1 MLIAYIVKCVIH
13 QPGQGT
19 RLAHRTGVD
28 DHAHPVV
35 PAVEGGSLLDVV
47 IDADKR
53 AFVEIPFAR
62 CGEGLQMGNVALAF
76 YQSHAD
82 SLDQILHHRIAVHFG
97 AVEGLH
103 EHAPVVPGEFPL
115 RFEELLVVADREI
128 LERTLMG
135 DDEARQFGDSGLF
148 AGGDDHHGHIGACFL
163 QEGNVTV
170 DIRLPQQIR
179 LIQHD
184 QVGFFQLQFQQIHQL
199 FGKMDVRLL
208 GHDHAQALGI
218 DDHREGRKRDFPGA
232 LVGKA
237 MVHMIER
244 SHAATGNIGHDE
256 EGAFPIAQA
265 ADLVDHVVHLIA
277 DAARCDFLDG
287 TALRLGELGIH
298 QVRTQVVRNQGDLP
312 ICAIHVL
319 RQGDHRSGLARPQK
333 PAHNHEAD
341 AVGPIARDG
350 PSALQ
355 GCLGGNADVF
365 AHRAPTRFARN
376 LVHARETHVRCA
388 MPAETPGGSSASGHP
403 RILPIRIRIARCAEG
418 AIPERDGL

>member
-1 MLIAYIVKCVIH
+1 
-13 QPGQGT
+13 
-19 RLAHRTGVD
+19 
-28 DHAHPVV
+28 
-35 PAVEGGSLLDVV
+35 
-47 IDADKR
+47 
-53 AFVEIPFAR
+53 
-62 CGEGLQMGNVALAF
+62 
-76 YQSHAD
+76 
-82 SLDQILHHRIAVHFG
+82 
-97 AVEGLH
+97 
-103 EHAPVVPGEFPL
+103 
-115 RFEELLVVADREI
+115 
-128 LERTLMG
+128 MG

-179 LIQHD
+179 LVQHD
-184 QVGFFQLQFQQIHQL
+184 QVGFLQLQLQQIHQL

-218 DDHREGRKRDFPGA
+218 DNHREGRKRDFPGA

-244 SHAATGNIGHDE
+244 THAATGNIGHDE

-350 PSALQ
+350 SSALRECF
-355 GCLGGNADVF
+355 GDNWGAF
-365 AHRAPTRFARN
+365 AHLALTRFARYPKN
-376 LVHARETHVRCA
+376 PLRKRTGDAQGQIEISIGISTFRCQDA
-388 MPAETPGGSSASGHP
+388 LLEQVGKAYT
-403 RILPIRIRIARCAEG
+403 
-418 AIPERDGL
+418 